1 MECFKLTPK
10 HRNPAL
16 SLFLGLS
23 FFFLISFFVV
33 SNYSDQSK
41 NPISMPFHHLQN
53 HQKTGE
59 SIDSCTGF
67 QSFADY
73 RSKCAYVRTHSS
85 CSGEGYFNYLE
96 IFYCTCSDTPVLGYA
111 VLCLWLVVLFCVLG
125 NTTAEY
131 FCPSVENLSK
141 LLKLPPTIAGTTLL
155 PLGNGANDV
164 FSSIISF
171 MHSGA
176 GEVGLNG
183 VLGGALFV
191 SCFVVGILSILI
203 SSRHVKV
210 DETSFVRDILFFLFT
225 LCCLLM
231 LTIFGRVTF
240 WSAVCFVCIYFLY
253 IAVVSAMHYF
263 YSKNTRVMFNPPV
276 LDEFGATATTP
287 LLGYVDEEKGC
298 HESEKEGIQ
307 SCVHVTILTGVL
319 SSNPSPTCS
328 NFWKWAVYILELPL
342 FLPMRLTIPVV
353 SEEKWSKPFAVCSVT
368 IAPIL
373 LATIWNTTEGDA
385 SAEACLPVYISATLI
400 GILLGNLT
408 LFFTNKSGPPK
419 RLLFLWL
426 AGGFLLSVTWA
437 YVLAEELVSLLI
449 SFASIIGISPS
460 ILGLTVLAWGNSIGD
475 LIANLTLALKGGP
488 DGAQIA
494 ISGCYAGPLFNTL
507 IGLGLSLVFAA
518 WSEFPSGYI
527 IPKSSDLYETLGF
540 LMAGLLWA
548 LVILLKNNMELEKCL
563 GIGLLAIYF
572 CFLFLR
578 LVMGV

>member
-1 MECFKLTPK
+1 MDCFKSTPK
-10 HRNPAL
+10 HRKPAS

-23 FFFLISFFVV
+23 FLLLSSFFLV
-33 SNYSDQSK
+33 SNFSDQSK
-41 NPISMPFHHLQN
+41 NPISISS
-53 HQKTGE
+53 GE
-59 SIDSCTGF
+59 SSDSCTGLHG
-67 QSFADY
+67 FADY

-85 CSGEGYFNYLE
+85 CSGEGYLNYLE
-96 IFYCTCSDTPVLGYA
+96 IFYCTCSDEPVLGYA

-131 FCPSVENLSK
+131 FCPAVENLSK

-191 SCFVVGILSILI
+191 SCFVMGILSISI
-203 SSRHVKV
+203 SSRRVKV

-231 LTIFGRVTF
+231 LTIFGRVSF

-263 YSKNTRVMFNPPV
+263 YSKNIRVVNPLV

-287 LLGYVDEEKGC
+287 LLGGVDEEKGC
-298 HESEKEGIQ
+298 HVSEKGGVQ
-307 SCVHVTILTGVL
+307 SGVHVPMLTGVL
-319 SSNPSPTCS
+319 SSNSSPKCS
-328 NFWKWAVYILELPL
+328 YFWEWVVYILELPL

-353 SEEKWSKPFAVCSVT
+353 SEGKWSKPFAVCSVT
-368 IAPIL
+368 LAPIL
-373 LATIWNTTEGDA
+373 LATLWNTTEGDH
-385 SAEACLPVYISATLI
+385 SAESCVLVYISAILI
-400 GILLGNLT
+400 GIILGNLT
-408 LFFTNKSGPPK
+408 LFSTNKSSPPNGY
-419 RLLFLWL
+419 LFLWL
-426 AGGFLLSVTWA
+426 GGGFLMSITWA
-437 YVLAEELVSLLI
+437 YVLAEELVALLI
-449 SFASIIGISPS
+449 SFASILGISPS
-460 ILGLTVLAWGNSIGD
+460 ILGLTVLAWGNSVGD

-494 ISGCYAGPLFNTL
+494 MSGCYAGPLFNTL

-518 WSEFPSGYI
+518 WSEFPSEYI

-548 LVILLKNNMELEKCL
+548 LVILSKNNMVLDKSL

-578 LVMGV
+578 LVMCVGLFKIGDSL